1 MTRRVETV
9 NSNAYVFSP
18 DDQPPLGQRFWA
30 IVRARVI
37 DELTG
42 QPPLSAITIES
53 DALHLVPRVASDGL
67 VGLVGIPQQVFPAL
81 ASQNY
86 PPLMLKVKAP
96 GYVTRKTLF
105 PILQNILQDP
115 NFPGNFTPPPPAELS
130 LHRKPTV
137 IAGRVVRSSGNTT
150 TPLSGAVISITG
162 VWRKPPPANM
172 TIASDPPDLVS
183 LHPPLYSD
191 RDTIAG
197 QLTLGNLPAILGDDK
212 LLLDDVSEGTNPVR
226 LSNQQ
231 NLSPGDILLIDS
243 DKPDIAEYIAIKTIT
258 GAGTVTQPATIT
270 LDYPL
275 LHSHRRNALVQKVN
289 PQPLGPQK
297 QFTQEALAG
306 DTCVFLNNVT
316 GLTTG
321 NQVRI
326 AGGPNPA
333 EYHQVSHF
341 STISD
346 AEGYYRLPP
355 LSRVAQLEIRAE
367 HGALEPVQMEFRPD
381 YTLHENRLDFIF

>member
-1 MTRRVETV
+1 MTRRVEIV
-9 NSNAYVFSP
+9 NSNAYLFSP

-42 QPPLSAITIES
+42 QPPLSAIIIES

-81 ASQNY
+81 ASQGY

-96 GYVTRKTLF
+96 GYIPCKTSF
-105 PILQNILQDP
+105 PIVQDL
-115 NFPGNFTPPPPAELS
+115 NFPGTFTPSPPAELS

-137 IAGRVVRSSGNTT
+137 IAGRVVQANGTST

-191 RDTIAG
+191 RGAITG
-197 QLTLGNLPAILGDDK
+197 QLTLRNLPVILGDDK
-212 LLLDDVSEGTNPVR
+212 FLLDDASEGTSPVR

-258 GAGTVTQPATIT
+258 GVGTVTQPATIT

-326 AGGPNPA
+326 AGGPNSA
-333 EYHQVSHF
+333 ECHHVSLF

-346 AEGYYRLPP
+346 AEGYYRLPL

-367 HGALEPVQMEFRPD
+367 HGALTPVQMEFRPD
-381 YTLHENRLDFIF
+381 YTLHENRLDFIFR